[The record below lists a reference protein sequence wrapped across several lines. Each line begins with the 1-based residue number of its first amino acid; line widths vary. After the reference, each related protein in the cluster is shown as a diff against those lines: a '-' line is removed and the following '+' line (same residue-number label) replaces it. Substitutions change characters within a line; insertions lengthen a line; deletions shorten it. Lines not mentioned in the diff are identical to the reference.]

1 MPLPDAFRGHLQ
13 SAGYHPRS
21 DRHSNALAEAIVD
34 DLLRICEPLGTLAR
48 SGNLVYD
55 INFDLRFGTST
66 WNVDLVLGTAAV
78 PAPPANGRITKS
90 PPASVR
96 IAIEIK
102 SVMTE
107 HRKAVKNRKRDFEA
121 HHEHV
126 HNYDPRAVAAGVM
139 VINAAETF
147 RSPLRPAPTTHGDRA
162 RMAVLVVGHCLS
174 EMRNVTTSG
183 GVSNYGMDAK
193 AAIVVEMDNMGGTV
207 RYVTATP
214 APQSGDPLHYDSFLR
229 RLCDEYTTR
238 FGSL

>member
-1 MPLPDAFRGHLQ
+1 MPLPEAFREHLQ

-34 DLLRICEPLGTLAR
+34 DLLRICEPLGLQAR
-48 SGNLVYD
+48 AGNLVYD

-66 WNVDLVLGTAAV
+66 WNVDLVLGMPAV
-78 PAPPANGRITKS
+78 PAPPKDGRITKS

-96 IAIEIK
+96 VAIEIK

-126 HNYDPRAVAAGVM
+126 HNYDSRAIAGGIM

-147 RSPLRPAPTTHGDRA
+147 RSPLRPAPTSHGDRA
-162 RMAVLVVGHCLS
+162 RVAALLNHCLS

-183 GVSNYGMDAK
+183 GVSKYGMDAST
-193 AAIVVEMDNMGGTV
+193 AIVIDMDNMGGPV

-238 FGSL
+238 FAAR